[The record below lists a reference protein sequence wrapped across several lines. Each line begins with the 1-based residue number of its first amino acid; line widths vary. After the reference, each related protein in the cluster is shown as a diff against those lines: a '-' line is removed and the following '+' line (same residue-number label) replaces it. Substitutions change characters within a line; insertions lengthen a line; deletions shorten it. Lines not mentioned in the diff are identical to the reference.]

1 MLAVLSASSF
11 WRNEPIDQS
20 NRRSQRYGRHQ
31 RADDMIKMS
40 GSCRATSL
48 NPLLLEPQ
56 TMIDKPSS
64 EDCRGPA
71 SRLGKPRGIRGRSCA
86 EVFAGKRPSVYAGLL
101 RAFWV
106 DRLQHSFSSNNFAR
120 TVSRQ
125 CSYRLHLPRAVNL
138 KLAASMCT
146 VTRRARNC
154 GKALGA
160 HNRTVEEQDTGPKI
174 AKVGVKP
181 LDDSDTTW
189 LVVFRWCGWNH
200 ADRQVHS
207 SSFIMGASLR
217 PKGAAFPKD
226 KPTLVREEATLGEL
240 GG

>member
-1 MLAVLSASSF
+1 LASVFISAV
-11 WRNEPIDQS
+11 
-20 NRRSQRYGRHQ
+20 NRW
-31 RADDMIKMS
+31 
-40 GSCRATSL
+40 
-48 NPLLLEPQ
+48 
-56 TMIDKPSS
+56 
-64 EDCRGPA
+64 
-71 SRLGKPRGIRGRSCA
+71 
-86 EVFAGKRPSVYAGLL
+86 RPSVICPASWRGLGPG
-101 RAFWV
+101 
-106 DRLQHSFSSNNFAR
+106 LQHSLSSNNFAR

-125 CSYRLHLPRAVNL
+125 HSYRLHLPTAVNL
-138 KLAASMCT
+138 KLLASMCT
-146 VTRRARNC
+146 VTRRVRNC

-160 HNRTVEEQDTGPKI
+160 HNHTVEFAQDTGPKI

-226 KPTLVREEATLGEL
+226 KPALVRGEATRAEL
-240 GG
+240 WG